1 MNEQQLAK
9 ILKSKQVKAA
19 SEEARINSQKETLQQ
34 YYSKAIL
41 DLLPEIKSDAK
52 MIRMCDKAGVKFPKY
67 INEAGNPCG
76 AKFHPCDST
85 GEFGL
90 MEILVGAYHPDND
103 YKNVYKETLGWSYLD
118 WGTATVYGIVCTPTG
133 ELVRRDMTRGLR
145 RTEDVAPEQYKEF
158 YLKYLKFHK
167 EFHEFL
173 STLSE

>member
-34 YYSKAIL
+34 YYSKEIL

-52 MIRMCDKAGVKFPKY
+52 MIVMCDRAGVKFPTY
-67 INEAGNPCG
+67 INKAGKPQG
-76 AKFHPCDST
+76 VKFTNSSSH
-85 GEFGL
+85 
-90 MEILVGAYHPDND
+90 EISLRWTLVG
-103 YKNVYKETLGWSYLD
+103 KNAYKEALGYD
-118 WGTATVYGIVCTPTG
+118 YFDEKEFEPYDIVCTPTG
-133 ELVRRDMTRGLR
+133 KLERYSVRTSRVSGC
-145 RTEDVAPEQYKEF
+145 VAPEQYKEF
-158 YLKYLKFHK
+158 YLKYLEFHK